1 MKEQGEIA
9 NMESCEPIPEKIRL
23 QIFNHVSRN
32 GHIYVADTKEDVL
45 KVFGKFIDQK
55 IPLCLTDKLQG
66 QGVDFDREK
75 MTLDEYRNNFGTV
88 DLYRIAGIFKD
99 IEIIET
105 GDIGYNEKPIFEVY
119 GTLGI
124 KNTPSG
130 KMVGELLKENVCNI
144 GMRSFVVNKNGLGSK
159 TFDIEKIVCF
169 DIINTGEKNG

>member
-9 NMESCEPIPEKIRL
+9 NMESCESIPEKIRL

-32 GHIYVADTKEDVL
+32 GRIYIADTKEDVL

-55 IPLCLTDKLQG
+55 IPLCLTDQLQG
-66 QGVDFDREK
+66 QDFDRKK
-75 MTLDEYRNNFGTV
+75 MTLDEYRNNFGSV

-124 KNTPSG
+124 LNTPSG